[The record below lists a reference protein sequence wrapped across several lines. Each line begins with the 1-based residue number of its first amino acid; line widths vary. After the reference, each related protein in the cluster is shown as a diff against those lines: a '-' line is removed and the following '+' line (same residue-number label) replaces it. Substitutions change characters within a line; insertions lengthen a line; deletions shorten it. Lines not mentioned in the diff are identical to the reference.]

1 MDSRQ
6 FKFVTLLVCLLAGW
20 VGIAFSSM
28 RGTTG
33 ILEGR
38 VRDKNTHEP
47 LIAVNVQIVGTGFG
61 AVSDV
66 EGRYQISNIR
76 AGIYDVRLSI
86 IGYTPVVVKEITVLP
101 DLRTKLDVEMTQ
113 SSVEMAEVEIIAE
126 KPLIQKDQA
135 ATAYSFS
142 GLIIEKLPVSSFQ
155 DVLTLQPGVTM
166 EGNVRGGRV
175 GEVVYMVDGIPVQ
188 DVISGGL
195 GANLPKSA
203 IAGLTVHT
211 GGFEAEYGNAMS
223 GVVNVITKT
232 GSDRH
237 DLNVRFE
244 KDNWVESNKQTDH
257 LSELEVTAKGPISP
271 GELYY
276 FTANTVTLSDTRWW
290 QDFQNFFSSPVLQ
303 DYSGIAKVELA
314 TASTFRLSL
323 QGIYSIRRWR
333 DYEFSWRYDL
343 PGLPPR
349 LRDSYRIT
357 MNASDAPSENS
368 FYSLSLSR
376 YYQRNRIG
384 DLPKDV
390 YQFQAPYQ
398 YDFYLQYIVEG
409 SRNWW
414 SDARQLIYT
423 LKGDYTMEI
432 EHSHLV
438 KMGVEFNQYD
448 IHSDLVK
455 LEPQTTYFGKP
466 RLDVPMLNY
475 SNEYQYY
482 PRSGSVFIQDKI
494 QIERDGSILTA
505 GLRWDFLDPTS
516 ERPMVE
522 YIPTQQNEYR
532 QVVTGTTKASFKHQ
546 FSPRISF
553 AAPVGVSSFYYLNVG
568 YYFQFP
574 LFDYLYSG
582 TSPVQIKQGVKNVQ
596 AGNPDLQ
603 PERTIAWET
612 GLKQGLDRNHVVSF
626 TYFVK
631 KTTNQIDTKTLIAF
645 DSKYA
650 GDYGFAS
657 YINNAEAS
665 AKGVE
670 IVLSR
675 ESGEFVTGS
684 LSYTYM
690 RAEGVSEVADQ
701 SLNYAQWGFP
711 VVAEPYPLSWDQRHS
726 VKLDVD
732 AKLLWDMRLNTIFLY
747 NSAKPYTYFPT
758 RDGFTASDPNMVFQ
772 PNNARMQDVLFVNL
786 KFSADFR
793 PFKWQEILVT
803 LYADVR
809 NVFNK
814 RNVRWMD
821 SSGRIGGELSDPSAY
836 YDPRRARIGLKLQ
849 F

>member
-1 MDSRQ
+1 MDTKPLRIAALT
-6 FKFVTLLVCLLAGW
+6 VLLLANV
-20 VGIAFSSM
+20 VGMAFASF

-38 VRDKNTHEP
+38 VRDKTTHEP
-47 LIAVNVQIVGTGFG
+47 LIAVNVQVVGTSFG

-76 AGIYDVRLSI
+76 AGVYDVRLSI
-86 IGYTPVVVKEITVLP
+86 IGYVPVSVREITILP
-101 DLRTKLDVEMTQ
+101 DLRTKLDVEMVQ
-113 SSVEMAEVEIIAE
+113 SSVEMAPVEIVAE

-155 DVLTLQPGVTM
+155 DVLSLQPGVTI

-232 GSDRH
+232 GSDSL

-244 KDNWVESNKQTDH
+244 KDNYFEKNKQTDH
-257 LSELEVTAKGPISP
+257 LTELEVTAKGPISA

-276 FTANTVTLSDTRWW
+276 FTANTMTLSDTRWW
-290 QDFQNFFSSPVLQ
+290 QDFQNFFISPVLQ
-303 DYSGIAKVELA
+303 DYSGIAKVELT
-314 TASTFRLSL
+314 TASSFRLSL

-333 DYEFSWRYDL
+333 DYEFSWRYNL
-343 PGLPPR
+343 VGLPPR

-357 MNASDAPSENS
+357 MTASDAPSENS
-368 FYSLSLSR
+368 FYTLSLSR

-384 DLPKDV
+384 DLSKDA

-398 YDFYLQYIVEG
+398 YDFYLQYIVDG

-423 LKGDYTMEI
+423 LKGDYTIEI
-432 EHSHLV
+432 EHSHLI
-438 KMGVEFNQYD
+438 KMGLEFNQYD

-466 RLDVPMLNY
+466 ELDLPMLNY

-516 ERPMVE
+516 ERPIVE
-522 YIPTQQNEYR
+522 YVPTQPNEYR

-612 GLKQGLDRNHVVSF
+612 GLKHGLDRNHVVSF

-665 AKGVE
+665 AKGIE
-670 IVLSR
+670 IVVSR
-675 ESGEFVTGS
+675 EQGEFFTGS

-690 RAEGVSEVADQ
+690 RAEGISEVADQ

-732 AKLLWDMRLNTIFLY
+732 AKLPMDIQLNTVLLY
-747 NSAKPYTYFPT
+747 NSARPYTYFPT
-758 RDGFTASDPNMVFQ
+758 RDGFTAKDPNMVFQ
-772 PNNARMQDVLFVNL
+772 PNNVRMSDVLFINL
-786 KFSADFR
+786 KFSLDFR

-809 NVFNK
+809 NVLNK

-821 SSGRIGGELSDPSAY
+821 SSGRIGGELGDPGAY
-836 YDPRRARIGLKLQ
+836 YDPRRGRVGVKMQ